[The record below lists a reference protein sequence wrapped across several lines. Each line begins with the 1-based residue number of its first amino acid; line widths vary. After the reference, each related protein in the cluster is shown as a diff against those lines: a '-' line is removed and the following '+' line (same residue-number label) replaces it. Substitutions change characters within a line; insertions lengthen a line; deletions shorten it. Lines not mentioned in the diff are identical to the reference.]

1 MDDTDTLIA
10 LVSSLLN
17 CPVEHEIILETLVIT
32 NGDVQCAAEIL
43 NDTDDTIGGI
53 VEGGRKRKKPSLD
66 TWLKNTKPSAKEC
79 IDLTQTEYASSSSST
94 IKPKS
99 NIRMASKSPT
109 KPPTDLMT
117 ILRQPQTREQFK
129 MRKIRGLPP
138 LMLSNPSMVAE
149 HTPCTLH
156 LSVLPPDLACRLF
169 YVMINASKKWQR
181 NKWWLFDRVVE
192 SPHRTSFFARPTAAG
207 ERNADEWQEAAQFW

>member
-17 CPVEHEIILETLVIT
+17 RLVGHEIILETLVIT
-32 NGDVQCAAEIL
+32 NGDVQRAAEIL
-43 NDTDDTIGGI
+43 NDASDINGGI
-53 VEGGRKRKKPSLD
+53 AGERKRRRLSLD
-66 TWLKNTKPSAKEC
+66 TWLKNTKTSTKEC
-79 IDLTQTEYASSSSST
+79 IDLTQSDCASSSSNT

-117 ILRQPQTREQFK
+117 ILRQPRDPEQAK
-129 MRKIRGLPP
+129 TRKIKGLPP

-192 SPHRTSFFARPTAAG
+192 SPHRTSFFARARKAG
-207 ERNADEWQEAAQFW
+207 EGNTDDWREAAQFW